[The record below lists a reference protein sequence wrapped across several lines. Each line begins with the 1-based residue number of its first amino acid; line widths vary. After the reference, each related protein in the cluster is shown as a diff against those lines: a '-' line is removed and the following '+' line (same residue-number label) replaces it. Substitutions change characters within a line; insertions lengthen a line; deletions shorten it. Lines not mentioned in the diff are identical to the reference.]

1 MLLMPP
7 IPVLLMS
14 ASGRRRK
21 RKEGSGKI
29 YEEKMVA

>member
-1 MLLMPP
+1 MLLMPL

-21 RKEGSGKI
+21 RKEERGKI
-29 YEEKMVA
+29 YEEKMMA